1 MIQRY
6 ETVIGLEVHVQL
18 TTNTKIFCSCST
30 EFGQTPN
37 SQTCPVCLGLPG
49 ALPVL
54 NRKAVEFAIKTG
66 LATNCRIAPRSI
78 FARKNYFYPDLPKGY
93 QISQFELP
101 VCEHGW
107 LDIEL
112 EGGDSKRIGITRAH
126 MEEDAGKLIHGDK
139 PEAAGSSLVDLNRA
153 CTPLLEIVS
162 EPDMRS
168 SEEAIAYLK
177 KLHQIVV
184 YLGVCDGN
192 LEEGSFRCDANV
204 SVRPYGQ
211 EAFGTRAELKNINSF
226 RFIKQAIEYEV
237 ERQIDLIE
245 GGGKVIQ
252 ETRLFDSNTG
262 MTQSM
267 RGKEEAHDYRY
278 FPDPDL
284 VPLVISQEW
293 IEQVRATLPELPDAK
308 RARFVEELGL
318 SAYDAEVLA
327 ADRALADYFD
337 ACVMLAKDAKTCAN
351 WIMGDVLRKL
361 KETGESI
368 ADVPVSPQLLNGLM
382 ARIADNT
389 ISGKIAKTVF
399 EKMWQSGQ
407 TADQIINAE
416 GLKQVTDTGEIEVL
430 VDEVIAAN
438 PDQVA
443 EYLGGKDKLIGFF
456 VGKVMQASQGKAN
469 PGMVNQLLK
478 KKLTGN

>member
-1 MIQRY
+1 
-6 ETVIGLEVHVQL
+6 
-18 TTNTKIFCSCST
+18 
-30 EFGQTPN
+30 
-37 SQTCPVCLGLPG
+37 
-49 ALPVL
+49 
-54 NRKAVEFAIKTG
+54 
-66 LATNCRIAPRSI
+66 
-78 FARKNYFYPDLPKGY
+78 LPKGY

-107 LDIEL
+107 LDIDL
-112 EGGDSKRIGITRAH
+112 ENGERKRIGITRAH
-126 MEEDAGKLIHGDK
+126 MEEDAGKLVHGDT
-139 PEAAGSSLVDLNRA
+139 PETSNSSLVDLNRA

-168 SEEAIAYLK
+168 ADEAISYLK

-192 LEEGSFRCDANV
+192 LEEGSFRCDANI

-211 EAFGTRAELKNINSF
+211 EEFGTRAELKNINSF

-245 GGGKVIQ
+245 GGGKVVQ

-262 MTQSM
+262 MTRSM
-267 RGKEEAHDYRY
+267 RSKEDAHDYRY

-293 IEQVRATLPELPDAK
+293 IEEVRATLPELPEAK
-308 RARFVEELGL
+308 RTRFVEELGL
-318 SAYDAEVLA
+318 TAYDAEVLA
-327 ADRALADYFD
+327 ADRELADYFD
-337 ACVMLAKDAKTCAN
+337 DCVALSKEAKSCAN

-361 KETGESI
+361 KETDTI
-368 ADVPVSPQLLNGLM
+368 ITDAPVSPERLTDLL

-399 EKMWQSGQ
+399 EKMWQGGQ
-407 TADQIINAE
+407 TADQIIEKE
-416 GLKQVTDTGEIEVL
+416 GLKQVTDTGAIESL
-430 VDEVIAAN
+430 VDAVIAAN

-478 KKLTGN
+478 KKLV

>member
-1 MIQRY
+1 MTQHY

-18 TTNTKIFCSCST
+18 TTNTKIFCGCST

-54 NRKAVEFAIKTG
+54 NRQVVEFAIKTG

-107 LDIEL
+107 LDIDL
-112 EGGDSKRIGITRAH
+112 EGGNSKRIGITRAH
-126 MEEDAGKLIHGDK
+126 MEEDAGKLMHGDK
-139 PEAAGSSLVDLNRA
+139 PETAGSSLVDLNRA

-168 SEEAIAYLK
+168 PDEAIAYLK

-204 SVRPYGQ
+204 SVRPYDQ
-211 EAFGTRAELKNINSF
+211 AEFGTRAELKNINSF

-245 GGGKVIQ
+245 AGGKVIQ

-262 MTQSM
+262 MTRSM

-284 VPLVISQEW
+284 VPLAISQEW

-337 ACVMLAKDAKTCAN
+337 VCVTLTKDAKICAN
-351 WIMGDVLRKL
+351 WIMGEVLRKL
-361 KETGESI
+361 KESATNI
-368 ADVPVSPQLLNGLM
+368 AEAPVSPQRLTGLLL
-382 ARIADNT
+382 RIADNT
-389 ISGKIAKTVF
+389 ISGKIAKAVF

-416 GLKQVTDTGEIEVL
+416 GLKQVTDTGAIEGL

-478 KKLTGN
+478 KKLTGD

>member
-1 MIQRY
+1 MSQRY

-18 TTNTKIFCSCST
+18 TTKTKIFCGCST

-54 NRKAVEFAIKTG
+54 NRQVVESAIKTG
-66 LATNCRIAPRSI
+66 LATNCRIARRSI

-107 LDIEL
+107 LDINP
-112 EGGDSKRIGITRAH
+112 GDGSSKRIGITRAH
-126 MEEDAGKLIHGDK
+126 MEEDAGKLMHGDK
-139 PEAAGSSLVDLNRA
+139 PETAGSSLVDLNRA

-168 SEEAIAYLK
+168 PDEAIAYLK

-211 EAFGTRAELKNINSF
+211 VEFGTRAELKNINSF

-262 MTQSM
+262 MTRSM

-293 IEQVRATLPELPDAK
+293 VEEVRGTLPELPEAK
-308 RARFVEELGL
+308 RTRFVEELGL

-337 ACVMLAKDAKTCAN
+337 ACVVLAKDAKSCAN

-361 KETGESI
+361 NETGESVT
-368 ADVPVSPQLLNGLM
+368 AAPVSPQLLSGLL
-382 ARIADNT
+382 ARITDDT

-399 EKMWQSGQ
+399 EKMWQSGLS
-407 TADQIINAE
+407 ADRIIEDE
-416 GLKQVTDTGEIEVL
+416 GLKQVTDTKAIEDL
-430 VDEVIAAN
+430 VDQVIAAN

-469 PGMVNQLLK
+469 PGMVNQLLIK
-478 KKLTGN
+478 RLKG